1 MRLRDI
7 LPRAGWTMIAFAGL
21 GAGATVALVTDVS
34 GRSSSA
40 EPVTASSQ
48 RDLATA
54 HCRVAAVPA
63 QAQSPEAS
71 RDQRRAGRCRQSA
84 GSDAGAC
91 SHRYNSGWP

>member
-40 EPVTASSQ
+40 EAANAAAAIVH
-48 RDLATA
+48 DDGDGE
-54 HCRVAAVPA
+54 VA
-63 QAQSPEAS
+63 
-71 RDQRRAGRCRQSA
+71 G
-84 GSDAGAC
+84 
-91 SHRYNSGWP
+91 